1 MRYKGAAGALQIAA
15 PDGTRAP
22 MNDPGGIPILPGLAS
37 LMADYDGCILDVW
50 GVMHQGGPAY
60 PEALGCLRHLRAAG
74 KRVVFLSNAPR
85 LCGQVERV
93 LNGKGVDPALYDA
106 VVASGDAA
114 RRALADPALIPFER
128 LGARYH
134 LLGPPGSD
142 DVLEGLDYAAA
153 DVAQADFLL
162 GIGLDD
168 GRNTVEDHEPIL
180 QAAVARDL
188 PMVCV
193 NPDLLVIRLGD
204 QEPCAGALAARYE
217 AIGGRVRHYGKPY
230 ADVYD
235 LALAKLELAPVR
247 VLAVGDGLGTDIA
260 GANAAGLDSLLITG
274 GLLADALDLAP
285 GAAPSAHALAEA
297 CRAAGARPSA
307 ALATFVW

>member
-1 MRYKGAAGALQIAA
+1 
-15 PDGTRAP
+15 
-22 MNDPGGIPILPGLAS
+22 MNDPIGVPVLPGLAA
-37 LMADYDGCILDVW
+37 LAADYGGYILDVW

-60 PEALGCLRHLRAAG
+60 PEALDCLRHLRAAG

-85 LCGQVERV
+85 LAGQVERV
-93 LNGKGVDPALYDA
+93 LNGKGVESALYDG

-114 RRALADPALIPFER
+114 RRALADPSRLPFEW
-128 LGARYH
+128 LGTRYH

-142 DVLEGLDYAAA
+142 DVLDGLDYAAA
-153 DVAQADFLL
+153 DVAAADFLL

-168 GRNTVEDHEPIL
+168 GRETVEDHEPIL
-180 QAAVARDL
+180 QAATARDL
-188 PMVCV
+188 PMICV
-193 NPDLLVIRLGD
+193 NPDLLVIRLGV

-217 AIGGRVRHYGKPY
+217 AIGGRVRYYGKPY

-235 LALAKLELAPVR
+235 LALDKLGLAPSR

-285 GAAPSAHALAEA
+285 GERPSARALEEA
-297 CRAAGARPSA
+297 CRAAGARPRA
-307 ALATFVW
+307 ALSTFIW

>member
-1 MRYKGAAGALQIAA
+1 
-15 PDGTRAP
+15 
-22 MNDPGGIPILPGLAS
+22 MNDPVGVPIMPGLAA
-37 LMADYDGCILDVW
+37 LAADYDGYILDVW

-60 PEALGCLRHLRAAG
+60 PEALDCLRHLRAAG

-85 LCGQVERV
+85 LAGQVERV
-93 LNGKGVDPALYDA
+93 LNGKGVDSALYDG

-114 RRALADPALIPFER
+114 RRALADPSRLPFDG
-128 LGARYH
+128 LGTRYH

-142 DVLEGLDYAAA
+142 DLLDGLDYAAA
-153 DVAQADFLL
+153 DVAAADFLL

-168 GRNTVEDHEPIL
+168 GRDAVEDHEPIL
-180 QAAVARDL
+180 QAAAARDL
-188 PMVCV
+188 PMICV
-193 NPDLLVIRLGD
+193 NPDLLVIRLGV

-217 AIGGRVRHYGKPY
+217 AIGGRVRYYGKPY

-235 LALAKLELAPVR
+235 LALAALDLAPAR

-260 GANAAGLDSLLITG
+260 GANAAGLDSLLVTG

-285 GAAPSAHALAEA
+285 GERPSTQALEDA

-307 ALATFVW
+307 ALSTFIW

>member
-1 MRYKGAAGALQIAA
+1 
-15 PDGTRAP
+15 
-22 MNDPGGIPILPGLAS
+22 MNDPGGIPIVDGLAP

-60 PEALGCLRHLRAAG
+60 PEALGCLRRLRAAG

-85 LCGQVERV
+85 LCAQVERV
-93 LNGKGVDPALYDA
+93 LNAKGVAPALYDA

-114 RRALADPALIPFER
+114 RLALEDPSRLPFDG
-128 LGARYH
+128 LGTRYQ

-142 DVLEGLDYAAA
+142 DVLDGLDYAAA
-153 DVAQADFLL
+153 DIAHADFLL

-168 GRNTVEDHEPIL
+168 GRNTVEAHEPIL
-180 QAAVARDL
+180 QAAAARDL
-188 PMVCV
+188 PMICV
-193 NPDLLVIRLGD
+193 NPDLLVIRLGV

-217 AIGGRVRHYGKPY
+217 AIGGRVRYFGKPY
-230 ADVYD
+230 PDVYD
-235 LALAKLELAPVR
+235 LALARLDLAPSR

-260 GANAAGLDSLLITG
+260 GANAVGLDSLLVTG

-285 GAAPSAHALAEA
+285 GTAPSARALDKA

-307 ALATFVW
+307 ALTTFIW

>member
-1 MRYKGAAGALQIAA
+1 
-15 PDGTRAP
+15 
-22 MNDPGGIPILPGLAS
+22 MNDPIGVPILPGLAS
-37 LMADYDGCILDVW
+37 LAADYDGYILDVW

-60 PEALGCLRHLRAAG
+60 PEALDCLRHLRAAG

-85 LCGQVERV
+85 LAGQVERV
-93 LNGKGVDPALYDA
+93 LNGKGVDAALYDG

-114 RRALADPALIPFER
+114 RRALADPSRLPFDG
-128 LGARYH
+128 LGTRYH

-142 DVLEGLDYAAA
+142 DLLHGLGYAAA
-153 DVAQADFLL
+153 DVAAADFLL

-168 GRNTVEDHEPIL
+168 GRDAVEDHEPIL
-180 QAAVARDL
+180 QAAAARDL
-188 PMVCV
+188 PMICV
-193 NPDLLVIRLGD
+193 NPDLLVIRLGV

-217 AIGGRVRHYGKPY
+217 AIGGRVRYYGKPY

-235 LALAKLELAPVR
+235 LALAELDLAPAR

-260 GANAAGLDSLLITG
+260 GANAAGLDSLLVTG

-285 GAAPSAHALAEA
+285 GSPPSARALEEA

-307 ALATFVW
+307 ALSTFIW

>member
-1 MRYKGAAGALQIAA
+1 
-15 PDGTRAP
+15 
-22 MNDPGGIPILPGLAS
+22 MNVPVNVPILPGLAA
-37 LMADYDGCILDVW
+37 LAADYDGYILDVW

-60 PEALGCLRHLRAAG
+60 PEAIACVRRLREAG
-74 KRVVFLSNAPR
+74 KRVVFVSNAPR
-85 LCGQVERV
+85 LAAQVEYV

-114 RRALADPALIPFER
+114 RRALADRAHPPIDG
-128 LGARYH
+128 LGTRYH

-142 DVLEGLDYAAA
+142 DVLDGLGYAAA
-153 DVAQADFLL
+153 AIAHADFLL

-168 GRNTVEDHEPIL
+168 GRDTVEEHEPIL
-180 QAAVARDL
+180 QAATARDL
-188 PMVCV
+188 PMICV
-193 NPDLLVIRLGD
+193 NPDLLVIRLGV

-217 AIGGRVRHYGKPY
+217 AIGGRVSYYGKPY
-230 ADVYD
+230 ADIYD
-235 LALAKLELAPVR
+235 LALAKLDLAPVR

-285 GAAPSAHALAEA
+285 GAAPGARALDEA

-307 ALATFVW
+307 ALTTFIW